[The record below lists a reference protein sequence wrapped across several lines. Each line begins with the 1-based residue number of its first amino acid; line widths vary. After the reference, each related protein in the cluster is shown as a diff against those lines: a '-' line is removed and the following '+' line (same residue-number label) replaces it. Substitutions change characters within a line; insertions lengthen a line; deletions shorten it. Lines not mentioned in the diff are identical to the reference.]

1 MSRIELKEALDR
13 LRAGEVVAIPT
24 ETVYGLAADATQEGA
39 IGKVFATKGRPS
51 DHPLIV
57 HLGSAD
63 WASHWGDCPAE
74 LEALAD
80 RFWPGP
86 LTLVV
91 PRRPAVSPLITGG
104 QDSVALRVPRH
115 PLTLELLRQL
125 GRPLVAPS
133 ANLFGHTSPTSAQHV
148 LDEFQ
153 GAVPVLDGGPCQV
166 GLESTILDLTHRPFR
181 ILRPGQ
187 LGQQELEEVL
197 GPLDAAASRPR
208 DASRPREAS
217 RPRPRVPG
225 ALDRHYAPQTPAY
238 LGRPPGEASFG
249 WLGLNS
255 KPVPPEASGFVLL
268 PDDPEGYARGLY
280 GALRQLD
287 RQGWGVLAID
297 PPPRLPGW
305 EAIWD
310 RLARAITPEN
320 EADIGGP
327 PGAHGS

>member
-39 IGKVFATKGRPS
+39 ITRVFATKGRPS

-63 WASHWGDCPAE
+63 WARLWGEGPAE
-74 LEALAD
+74 VEALAA

-91 PRRPAVSPLITGG
+91 PRCPAVSPLITGG

-133 ANLFGHTSPTSAQHV
+133 ANRFGHTSPTCAQHV

-166 GLESTILDLTHRPFR
+166 GLESTILDLTQRPFR

-187 LGQQELEEVL
+187 LGQQELEEVVGL
-197 GPLDAAASRPR
+197 LDTASSRPR
-208 DASRPREAS
+208 DAS

-238 LGRPPGEASFG
+238 LGRPPGEARFG

-255 KPVPPEASGFVLL
+255 RPVPPEASGCVLL
-268 PDDPEGYARGLY
+268 PDDPEGYGRELY

-287 RQGWGVLAID
+287 QQGWGALGIE

-320 EADIGGP
+320 EADTGGP